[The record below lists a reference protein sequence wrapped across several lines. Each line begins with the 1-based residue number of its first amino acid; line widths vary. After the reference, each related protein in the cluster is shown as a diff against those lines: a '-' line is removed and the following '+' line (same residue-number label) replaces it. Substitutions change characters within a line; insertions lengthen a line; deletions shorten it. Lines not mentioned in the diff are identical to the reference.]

1 MTRTEAWE
9 KAWRLVAKEKD
20 YSLVDEIYH
29 PDYKAVGSIKGI
41 EVNLAADKEA
51 HLALVEHLK
60 VAPAKTVDEG
70 NDLLYIYRDSKYR
83 EEDIFYVR
91 RNLFHLKKIGKI
103 IRRII
108 GEELDYDSSEGQN
121 CNWEDYE

>member
-1 MTRTEAWE
+1 M
-9 KAWRLVAKEKD
+9 
-20 YSLVDEIYH
+20 S
-29 PDYKAVGSIKGI
+29 
-41 EVNLAADKEA
+41 
-51 HLALVEHLK
+51 
-60 VAPAKTVDEG
+60 AKTVDEG

-103 IRRII
+103 IQRII

-121 CNWEDYE
+121 CNWEDYEWLAHTKPSRIVVMKKIITCQNLSHREKIILSSTTILLSILFAGNLAKSHEKSCIKFS